1 MQKSYTYNYYSK
13 MEFNADATDEDI
25 MMIAS
30 LAEEKAYKVDNVI
43 LSNIYNYTCSF
54 ESLKLNKTSFDVF
67 VN

>member
-13 MEFNADATDEDI
+13 MEFNADATDEEI

-30 LAEEKAYKVDNVI
+30 LAEEKAHKVNTTT
-43 LSNIYNYTCSF
+43 LSNIYNYACSF

>member
-13 MEFNADATDEDI
+13 MEFNADATDEEI

-30 LAEEKAYKVDNVI
+30 LAEDKAHKIDGTI
-43 LSNIYNYTCSF
+43 RTNIYNYACSF
-54 ESLKLNKTSFDVF
+54 ESLQLNKTSIDIF